1 VAQSPEIGF
10 IDFYGL
16 REVSESQVGQA
27 LGIKEGDAGTRW
39 DEMEAEARLEEIP
52 GVRRASLQGVCCHE
66 GRLVLYV
73 GIEEDSAPSSRPQ
86 LHPEPRGDVTLP
98 QEIVDTYRRFME
110 AMIAAMKRGESGED
124 LSEGHSLLHDEAARA
139 LQERFIGYAEQ
150 YLERL
155 KRVLRESA
163 DADERAVAA
172 TVIAYAPDKTAIV
185 DDLLHGVLD
194 ADGDVRNAAARG
206 LFVIGLY
213 AGDHPELD
221 IHIPSDPFIRML
233 NSLVW
238 TDRNKGTAMLLS
250 LTKGRDPVLLARLRE
265 EALDA
270 LIEMARWRN
279 PLHPKGAYTLLGRA
293 FGMSD
298 EEIEDSWKRGE
309 RQRLIEGIAESQRLG
324 RP

>member
-16 REVSESQVGQA
+16 REVSESQVRQA

-52 GVRRASLQGVCCHE
+52 GVRRASLRGVCCHE

-86 LHPEPRGDVTLP
+86 FHPDPRGDVTLP

-124 LSEGHSLLHDEAARA
+124 VSEGHSLLHDEAVRA
-139 LQERFIGYAEQ
+139 LQQRFIGYAEQ
-150 YLERL
+150 YPERL

-194 ADGDVRNAAARG
+194 ADEDVRNAAARG
-206 LFVIGLY
+206 LFVIGMY

-221 IHIPSDPFIRML
+221 IHVPSDPFIRML

-250 LTKGRDPVLLARLRE
+250 LTKSRDPVLLARLRE

-293 FGMSD
+293 LGMSD

-309 RQRLIEGIAESQRLG
+309 RQGVIEGIVESQRRV